1 MPKSTPYWALLYEL
15 NVIPIKLVITYKR
28 LMLYHNIVNSDDKR
42 VIKGLVKEQEK
53 SGYKYCWY
61 GNVKEDGKKIGVEV
75 NEETVKGKLK
85 SKWKKEVKS
94 KIGKVFEEEVER
106 RKLESKKMRFLQKKA
121 VDTYLQEV
129 FNQDA
134 VTAMMIRTN
143 MIGWIDDNY
152 GGNGRCPLCGEMDST
167 EHVFAC
173 EEIENEERVSVK
185 NLEEGERMVEIVEL
199 FTRTEK
205 KR

>member
-1 MPKSTPYWALLYEL
+1 MVHELDTANNYFCIYEK
-15 NVIPIKLVITYKR
+15 IKFAPFFLAHPV
-28 LMLYHNIVNSDDKR
+28 
-42 VIKGLVKEQEK
+42 
-53 SGYKYCWY
+53 
-61 GNVKEDGKKIGVEV
+61 
-75 NEETVKGKLK
+75 
-85 SKWKKEVKS
+85 
-94 KIGKVFEEEVER
+94 GKVFEEEVAR

-152 GGNGRCPLCGEMDST
+152 GGNGRCPLCGELDST
-167 EHVFAC
+167 KHVFVC
-173 EEIENEERVSVK
+173 EEIENEEMVSVK

-205 KR
+205 KRREWLIDNIETNFDALRREGTL